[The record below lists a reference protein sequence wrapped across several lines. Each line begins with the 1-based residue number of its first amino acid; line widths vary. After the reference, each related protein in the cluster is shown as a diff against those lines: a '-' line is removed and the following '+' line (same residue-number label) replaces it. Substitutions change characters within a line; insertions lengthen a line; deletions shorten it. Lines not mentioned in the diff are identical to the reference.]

1 MRLILL
7 NCLLLALFLFSGCKG
22 LKISPYTGSSLPITS
37 PSSNIQ
43 MLKLPQPRLTSDISL
58 EQSLLKRRSVRDFS
72 EAPLNLEE
80 VSQLLWAAQG
90 ITAESGGRTAPS
102 AGALYPLEVYLVAGL
117 VEGLAPG
124 TYHYKPQGHEL
135 ISISLVDARE
145 KLSQAALGQGAA
157 KNGAVSLVISAVY
170 ERTTQKYG
178 DRGIRYA
185 LIEVGHAAQ
194 NICLQATALDLG
206 AVTIGA
212 FDDSRVKS
220 LLAMPENESALYII
234 PVGHKR

>member
-7 NCLLLALFLFSGCKG
+7 SCLLLSLFLFSGCKG
-22 LKISPYTGSSLPITS
+22 SQVSTYAGSSLPITTS
-37 PSSNIQ
+37 SSNIQ
-43 MLKLPQPRLTSDISL
+43 TLKLPQPRLKSDISL
-58 EQSLLKRRSVRDFS
+58 EASLLKRRSVRDFS
-72 EAPLNLEE
+72 QASLKLEE
-80 VSQLLWAAQG
+80 ISQLLWAAQG
-90 ITAESGGRTAPS
+90 ITAENGGRTAPS
-102 AGALYPLEVYLVAGL
+102 AGALYPLEVHLIAGV

-124 TYHYKPQGHEL
+124 TYHYEPQGHEL
-135 ISISLVDARE
+135 TLISWIDVRK
-145 KLSQAALGQGAA
+145 KLSQAALGQSAV
-157 KNGAVSLVISAVY
+157 KNGAISLIISAVY

-212 FDDSRVKS
+212 FDDNQVKN
-220 LLAMPENESALYII
+220 LLGLPENESPLYII
-234 PVGHKR
+234 PVGHKD